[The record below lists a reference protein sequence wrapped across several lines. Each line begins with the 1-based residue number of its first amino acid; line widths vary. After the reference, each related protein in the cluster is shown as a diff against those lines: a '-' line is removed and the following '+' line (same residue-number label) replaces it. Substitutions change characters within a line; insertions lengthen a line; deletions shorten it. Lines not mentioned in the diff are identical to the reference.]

1 MLGVCCVGTAKR
13 LESKGIENMASV
25 SGGRRHGHLSE
36 EENEREGDGVEET
49 RRLKALGL
57 Q

>member
-13 LESKGIENMASV
+13 PESKGIENMASV

-36 EENEREGDGVEET
+36 EENKREGDGVEET

>member
-1 MLGVCCVGTAKR
+1 MVGVCCVGTAKSP
-13 LESKGIENMASV
+13 ESKGTENMASV
-25 SGGRRHGHLSE
+25 SGGRRHGRLSE
-36 EENEREGDGVEET
+36 EGNKREGDGVEGT

>member
-1 MLGVCCVGTAKR
+1 MVGVCCVGTTR
-13 LESKGIENMASV
+13 RPESKGIENMASV
-25 SGGRRHGHLSE
+25 SGVRRHGHLSE
-36 EENEREGDGVEET
+36 EENKREGDGVEEI

>member
-1 MLGVCCVGTAKR
+1 MIGVCCVGTAKR
-13 LESKGIENMASV
+13 PESKGIENTVTV
-25 SGGRRHGHLSE
+25 SGGRRHGRLSE
-36 EENEREGDGVEET
+36 EGNEREGDGVEGT